1 MISTDGAEL
10 LSHAIIKTTCDDYA
24 RAYLGF
30 RVAGKSPKSV
40 LKECNLF
47 FGQGTF
53 EILSGGKI
61 NPDRLMQE
69 VLTDT
74 VDNELTTVKEILE
87 SPKTP
92 KITIELK
99 TPPGES
105 DITYRVPPIYVESVL
120 KSLEKTLTEELKK
133 LSEGHAPLAWRNN
146 AV

>member
-1 MISTDGAEL
+1 MISTDGAEQ

-24 RAYLGF
+24 QAYLGF

-40 LKECNLF
+40 LKECKSF
-47 FGQGTF
+47 FEKGTF

-61 NPDRLMQE
+61 NAERMMKE
-69 VLTDT
+69 VLADS
-74 VDNELTTVKEILE
+74 VDNELTTVKELLE

-92 KITIELK
+92 KMTIELK
-99 TPPGES
+99 LPPGES
-105 DITYRVPPIYVESVL
+105 NITYRVPPIYVESVL